1 MASTP
6 TNAAKLGR
14 HRIATLLFSPLLA
27 RPLALLLPASAC
39 YQLDLVQANGQ
50 RGAAGIDGLSNV
62 GVAKTDM
69 DAIPHLQSL
78 QKSPVSRPP
87 AEGEDLG
94 PSAQH
99 TLEIPD
105 IRQDVISILHDEVL
119 ASEPTLICGSYKYPQ
134 PMSAD
139 RGEPWSCGEPE
150 TQEMQRRT
158 TRPPVM
164 VGFGP

>member
-50 RGAAGIDGLSNV
+50 RGAAAIDGLSNV
-62 GVAKTDM
+62 GVAKTWTRYRISK
-69 DAIPHLQSL
+69 ASRNLQSPVL
-78 QKSPVSRPP
+78 QLS
-87 AEGEDLG
+87 EGEDLG
-94 PSAQH
+94 PSAQY

-134 PMSAD
+134 PTSG
-139 RGEPWSCGEPE
+139 R
-150 TQEMQRRT
+150 
-158 TRPPVM
+158 
-164 VGFGP
+164 